1 MAECKPTHIV
11 LKELRDEVGATPT
24 QLKAAKVVIDEI
36 KRLVQ
41 AGKVEKQSENVST
54 GYQKNDIVTE
64 TALEAIP
71 DEGC

>member
-1 MAECKPTHIV
+1 MAVCKPTHVV

-24 QLKAAKVVIDEI
+24 QLKAAKTVIDELKKLMHEGKISKYKSVKEGTISDIII
-36 KRLVQ
+36 K
-41 AGKVEKQSENVST
+41 
-54 GYQKNDIVTE
+54 